1 MERRTEELM
10 RLVEAWRPA
19 DEAKREAEA
28 QRLREMWAGIT
39 PGSVVELSVDATVR
53 RGGLRIY
60 GADGEIRREQVKVME
75 VSGDRALCRGLMGWR
90 RGYVGVSEWIGR
102 GEIDGVVS
110 EGLAVVEQ
118 SRARQ
123 YWE

>member
-1 MERRTEELM
+1 M
-10 RLVEAWRPA
+10 RLVEMWRPA
-19 DEAKREAEA
+19 DEEKREAEA
-28 QRLREMWAGIT
+28 QRLTQLWAGISV
-39 PGSVVELSVDATVR
+39 GDVVELTVDATVG

-60 GADGEIRREQVKVME
+60 TAEGEIRRAQVKVIE
-75 VSGDRALCRGLMGWR
+75 IEGERALCRGLMGWR
-90 RGYVGVSEWIGR
+90 RGYVETSEWIGR

-110 EGLAVVEQ
+110 EGLAVIEE